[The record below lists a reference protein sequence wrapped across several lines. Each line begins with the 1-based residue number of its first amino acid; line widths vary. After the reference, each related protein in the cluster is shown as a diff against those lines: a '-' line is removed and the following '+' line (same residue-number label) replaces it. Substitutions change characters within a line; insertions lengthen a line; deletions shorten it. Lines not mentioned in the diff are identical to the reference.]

1 MEHNRAS
8 ALISQRALVLATGAL
23 SLMAACSGEAT
34 NAPPAANERSAVP
47 SAAESSTASPQAPS
61 ANASASANTSAR
73 LVVVNGVTLDA
84 AALALLDGA
93 ARTQVPDGDYWYDA
107 RCGACGARGGP
118 TATFMPAVLAF
129 APMRADAS
137 GGGNGALTGVF
148 VNGRE
153 LHAADVNALAR
164 IGQILPGRYWLD
176 AYGFWGYEGLEVPIG
191 NLAAGG
197 ASSGSGY
204 NRTTP
209 GGHLMSD
216 GQTSAWFDPKTGAS
230 VITGG

>member
-1 MEHNRAS
+1 MRHDRES
-8 ALISQRALVLATGAL
+8 APISQRALVLATGAL
-23 SLMAACSGEAT
+23 SLLAACSGDAT
-34 NAPPAANERSAVP
+34 NAPPGTNEHLAVQGN
-47 SAAESSTASPQAPS
+47 AHSSTASPQTPI
-61 ANASASANTSAR
+61 ANTTTSANTSAR
-73 LVVVNGVTLDA
+73 HVVVNGVTLDA

-118 TATFMPAVLAF
+118 TAAFIPAGLAL
-129 APMRADAS
+129 APLRADAS
-137 GGGNGALTGVF
+137 GGGNGILTGVF

-164 IGQILPGRYWLD
+164 LGQIQPGRYWLD
-176 AYGFWGYEGLEVPIG
+176 AMGFWGYEGLELPIG
-191 NLAAGG
+191 NLMAGG
-197 ASSGSGY
+197 DPTGPGY

-230 VITGG
+230 VLTGG

>member
-1 MEHNRAS
+1 MRHDRES
-8 ALISQRALVLATGAL
+8 APISQRALVLATGAL
-23 SLMAACSGEAT
+23 SLLAACSGGAG
-34 NAPPAANERSAVP
+34 
-47 SAAESSTASPQAPS
+47 ESSNTNDHVVVSSSPATSTAPTQTP
-61 ANASASANTSAR
+61 NANTSAR
-73 LVVVNGVTLDA
+73 HVVVNGVTLDA

-118 TATFMPAVLAF
+118 TAAFIPAGLAL
-129 APMRADAS
+129 APLRADAS

-164 IGQILPGRYWLD
+164 LGQILPGRYWLD
-176 AYGFWGYEGLEVPIG
+176 ASGFWGYEGLELPIG
-191 NLAAGG
+191 NLMAGG
-197 ASSGSGY
+197 DPTGPGY

-230 VITGG
+230 VLTGG